1 MVFEGK
7 KPDIAMIVGFKDSK
21 KTKSELIAVMNKM
34 THLKLDNKK
43 LEIIDNL
50 DECKNLT
57 TVYLQEN
64 RIYTLLN
71 NPF

>member
-1 MVFEGK
+1 
-7 KPDIAMIVGFKDSK
+7 
-21 KTKSELIAVMNKM
+21 MNKM

-71 NPF
+71 NPFKG